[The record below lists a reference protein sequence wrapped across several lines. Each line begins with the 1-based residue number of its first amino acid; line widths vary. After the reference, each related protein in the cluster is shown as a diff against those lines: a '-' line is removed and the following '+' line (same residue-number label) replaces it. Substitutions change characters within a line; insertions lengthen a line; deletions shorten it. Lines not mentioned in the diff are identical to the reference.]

1 MKRKNPYQY
10 KQPKKKQGEKQFYQ
24 ALVKMYKKESKTEI
38 NYAGRLTEE
47 TLDRIRKDL
56 KRRKK
61 I

>member
-1 MKRKNPYQY
+1 
-10 KQPKKKQGEKQFYQ
+10 
-24 ALVKMYKKESKTEI
+24 MYKKESKTEI

>member
-1 MKRKNPYQY
+1 Y